1 VVLFHPLTASVL
13 AGDIKAGAEEP
24 PRLFVGRATGCRS
37 ILEASATSRSG
48 RIARRRIA
56 RLAVGEVDG
65 RAVAHAKPH
74 AFAGVVVEKLDP
86 GLFKSRS

>member
-1 VVLFHPLTASVL
+1 M
-13 AGDIKAGAEEP
+13 
-24 PRLFVGRATGCRS
+24 RS
-37 ILEASATSRSG
+37 ILEASATSCSG

-56 RLAVGEVDG
+56 RLAVGELEG

-74 AFAGVVVEKLDP
+74 AFAGAVAEELDP